1 MSVRVDVD
9 VDEAAVARLVADVV
23 DEVTAEVANAARR
36 RAPVDRGQL
45 RASIR
50 SETRQHG
57 SQVVGEVWSSL
68 EYAAYVHQGTGIYG
82 PAGRPIRPRRAR
94 VLSWEPSG
102 GGGRVYA
109 REVRGQRPQPWLLE
123 ALREVAPGPVDE
135 TVRY

>member
-1 MSVRVDVD
+1 MGVRVDVD

-50 SETRQHG
+50 SETRQRG

-82 PAGRPIRPRRAR
+82 PTGRPIRPRRAR
-94 VLSWEPSG
+94 FLSWEQPG
-102 GGGRVYA
+102 VGRLFA
-109 REVRGQRPQPWLLE
+109 REVRGQRPQPFLAE
-123 ALREVAPGPVDE
+123 ALAEVSPWPIDR
-135 TVRY
+135 TIRY

>member
-1 MSVRVDVD
+1 M
-9 VDEAAVARLVADVV
+9 DEAAVARLVADVV

-50 SETRQHG
+50 SETWQRG

-82 PAGRPIRPRRAR
+82 PTGRPIRPRRAL
-94 VLSWEPSG
+94 VLSWDQPG
-102 GGGRVYA
+102 VGRLFA
-109 REVRGQRPQPWLLE
+109 REVRGQRPQPFLAE
-123 ALREVAPGPVDE
+123 ALAEVSPWPIDR
-135 TVRY
+135 TIRY

>member
-1 MSVRVDVD
+1 MGVRVDVD

-57 SQVVGEVWSSL
+57 PQVVGEVWSSL

-82 PAGRPIRPRRAR
+82 PTGRPIRPRRAR
-94 VLSWEPSG
+94 VLSWDQPG
-102 GGGRVYA
+102 VGRLFA
-109 REVRGQRPQPWLLE
+109 REVRGQRPQPFLAE
-123 ALREVAPGPVDE
+123 ALAEVSPWPIDR
-135 TVRY
+135 TIRY